1 MLLDFDLTNIYYC
14 VIVVMAMSVSVKE
27 KKNKVSDYS
36 VFRKTKFI
44 FLATTHR
51 KLIVSGSIKKGVGML
66 HQIKR
71 LGILTNGVRW
81 VLF

>member
-14 VIVVMAMSVSVKE
+14 GIVVMAMSVSIKE
-27 KKNKVSDYS
+27 KNIKVSDYS

-44 FLATTHR
+44 FLATTRR
-51 KLIVSGSIKKGVGML
+51 KLIVSGGIKMGVGML
-66 HQIKR
+66 HQIER